1 MKRCAAFLTLMLFGA
16 GCATTGRSPEPEFTP
31 VPPPPPQ
38 AVFVPAATQASLQF
52 AAGRYPNLFA
62 PESRAVWGG
71 GTVTTQVSSIE
82 PVEENAA
89 AAAGPI
95 EITPPAASDGQLMI
109 ECRIESEFP
118 DISIAY
124 DVAGLRGCNAY
135 LELPDG
141 TRLLPAQ
148 KIIGRELSETPVGAL
163 RRYARTN
170 RLYFPVSDNGLLVP
184 MGSPG
189 LRLVI
194 QGHDSTFFFEWPNV
208 PPPPDYKPPIGQR
221 EGTQK
226 LKRGWHK
233 TTSRAKRVGGNF
245 H

>member
-1 MKRCAAFLTLMLFGA
+1 MRRCAGVLMLVLLGA
-16 GCATTGRSPEPEFTP
+16 GCATTGHTPEPEFTP

-38 AVFVPAATQASLQF
+38 AAFSPAAATAGLRF
-52 AAGRYPNLFA
+52 AEGRYPNLFA
-62 PESRAVWGG
+62 PESFALWNG
-71 GTVTTQVSSIE
+71 GTAQVSSVE
-82 PVEENAA
+82 PQEGTAA
-89 AAAGPI
+89 AVAGPI
-95 EITPPAASDGQLMI
+95 ETTPPAAMGGQLMI

-141 TRLLPAQ
+141 SRILPAQ
-148 KIIGRELSETPVGAL
+148 KVIGRELGETPVGAL

-170 RLYFPVSDNGLLVP
+170 RLYFPVSGDGILVP
-184 MGSPG
+184 VGTPS
-189 LRLVI
+189 LRLVL

-208 PPPPDYKPPIGQR
+208 PPPPDYRPPLGQR

-233 TTSRAKRVGGNF
+233 TTTRAKRVGSHF